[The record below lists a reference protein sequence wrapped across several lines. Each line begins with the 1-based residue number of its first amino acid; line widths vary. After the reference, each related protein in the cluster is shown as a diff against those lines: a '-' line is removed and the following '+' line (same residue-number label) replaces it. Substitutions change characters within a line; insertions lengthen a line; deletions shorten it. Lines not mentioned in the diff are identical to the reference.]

1 MVDARHVPPD
11 ALISGLSEKFKEDK
25 RVEVPAWVN
34 YLKAG
39 IHKEKSWIQDDWY
52 QVRLASTLRKV
63 ATQGPIGIARLSS
76 DYGGRVDRGSRG
88 YHPGR
93 GSRFL
98 VRHMF
103 QTLEKLGYVKKD
115 RNGRV
120 ISPEGQS
127 LLDKTA
133 REVLEKMA
141 KDNPELKKLL

>member
-76 DYGGRVDRGSRG
+76 DYGQFT
-88 YHPGR
+88 P
-93 GSRFL
+93 
-98 VRHMF
+98 
-103 QTLEKLGYVKKD
+103 
-115 RNGRV
+115 
-120 ISPEGQS
+120 
-127 LLDKTA
+127 
-133 REVLEKMA
+133 
-141 KDNPELKKLL
+141 